1 MQLQLIQQEVVP
13 AEEPTAL
20 NARKSR
26 RPSQFDRLF
35 AEYQAMEQDQARKAG
50 RIGYVP
56 HILVHAS
63 LPYREPRDDKGEP
76 LEHWERYSGR
86 ARMVLETGRRLVE
99 TNGLDRHNQPVK
111 ELRPYGLP
119 YGSFPR
125 IVLAFFTSEVVL
137 KRSPEIELGNSVREW
152 FSRMGIPCSGGP
164 RGTMALVKQQL
175 TRLLHAKISI
185 EENGAQPHV
194 GQFLLAEGHRDGP
207 SAWWS
212 DTSHQFALWQ
222 PRILLSP
229 TFFTILRDRAVPV
242 NLRAMT
248 ALSQSPLAMDLYV
261 WASYRADVLRE
272 KPVLVPWG
280 ALYQQFGSDCYLH
293 KFQENFRRALS
304 RVLVVYPELKAKA
317 VRSGIELQAF
327 NSSVPRLPARNTA
340 TARIASTSA
349 TN

>member
-1 MQLQLIQQEVVP
+1 MQLQLIHNANVP
-13 AEEPTAL
+13 AEELTEVDAK
-20 NARKSR
+20 KSR
-26 RPSQFDRLF
+26 RPAQFERLF
-35 AEYQAMEQDQARKAG
+35 AEYQAMEQDQARRAG
-50 RIGYVP
+50 RIGYVA
-56 HILVHAS
+56 HIFVHAS
-63 LPYREPRDDKGEP
+63 LPYREPRDDEGKP
-76 LEHWERYSGR
+76 LEHWERYSGK

-99 TNGLDRHNQPVK
+99 TKQLDRHNQPIK

-125 IVLAFFTSEVVL
+125 IVLAFFTSEVVQ
-137 KRSPEIELGNSVREW
+137 KRSPEIDLGNSVREW

-164 RGTMALVKQQL
+164 RGTMMLVKQQL

-185 EENGAQPHV
+185 EEIGAQPHV

-212 DTSHQFALWQ
+212 DTSLQRALWQ

-248 ALSQSPLAMDLYV
+248 ALSNSPMAMDLYV
-261 WASYRADVLRE
+261 WASYRADILRE

-280 ALYQQFGSDCYLH
+280 ALYQQFGSECHLH

-304 RVLVVYPELKAKA
+304 RVLVVYPELRVKA
-317 VRSGIELQAF
+317 VRSGIELAAF
-327 NSSVPRLPARNTA
+327 NSSVPRLPARQRETA
-340 TARIASTSA
+340 QVTTAVA